1 MSQPFAII
9 SCLESRRSFTPPFF
23 SFWNVLIL
31 LFITSI
37 HVSRSSLCQI
47 RENSLIHLVA
57 ARENPLKK
65 QLGTEEMKTTR
76 EDSPHLT
83 ES

>member
-1 MSQPFAII
+1 MSQPSTII
-9 SCLESRRSFTPPFF
+9 SFTPPFF

-57 ARENPLKK
+57 LRRREKIHY
-65 QLGTEEMKTTR
+65 GTELKTTR